1 MMRRVHSV
9 HLAVSL
15 LVQMSVKCYAVLPNE
30 ELLRPGAAMLQLY
43 KKPADY
49 KPRSQRPSYTSK
61 PMYVHIARSLTK
73 H

>member
-1 MMRRVHSV
+1 
-9 HLAVSL
+9 
-15 LVQMSVKCYAVLPNE
+15 MSVKCYAVLPYE

-61 PMYVHIARSLTK
+61 PMYVHIVRSLTT